1 MIRVIALVSVLFL
14 AGCSTLGGSSLRID
28 GLGSVSLAI
37 ADIPDA
43 PSGAESRLSEAFD
56 SSTSERGIDFSQDT
70 GNVGIYGYISFA
82 PSSVGTLVV
91 YVFDFVD
98 QAGNRLF
105 RMSGQASSQLSPTDP
120 WEVIDPALASTI
132 VDDALDAFENWAAVN

>member
-14 AGCSTLGGSSLRID
+14 AGCSTLGGSSVQVAGI
-28 GLGSVSLAI
+28 GSVSLSI
-37 ADIPDA
+37 VDIPDA
-43 PSGAESRLSEAFD
+43 PAVAETQFSQAFD
-56 SSTSERGIDFSQDT
+56 SGTSDRGIAFSHDT

-105 RMSGQASSQLSPTDP
+105 RMSGQATSPSSPADP
-120 WEVIDPALASTI
+120 WEVIDPALAATI
-132 VDDALDAFENWAAVN
+132 VDDALDAFEDWAAVN